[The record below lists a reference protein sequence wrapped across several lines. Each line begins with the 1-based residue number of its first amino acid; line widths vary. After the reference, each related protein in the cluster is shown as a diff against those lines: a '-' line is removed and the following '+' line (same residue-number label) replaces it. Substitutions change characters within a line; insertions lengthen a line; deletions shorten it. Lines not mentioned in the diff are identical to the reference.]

1 MEASTVYLTGGSY
14 TKGAGVTPHRVRPTG
29 RSSSLREEEAPIW
42 RGKGHQV
49 TRELLG
55 TKPWIVLG
63 VKQGLVKLGTY
74 REKKRK
80 KTLSLNSLITH
91 LAY

>member
-1 MEASTVYLTGGSY
+1 M
-14 TKGAGVTPHRVRPTG
+14 
-29 RSSSLREEEAPIW
+29 REEEAPIW

-80 KTLSLNSLITH
+80 KTQLL
-91 LAY
+91 